1 MKTLTSAKAT
11 FIALA
16 ALALAGCSSYSEIA
30 RWNSAVKV
38 NDGETPM
45 ATFLTQNFSY
55 QLLWCIP
62 ICSGV
67 PWSKEQGGG
76 DCMDDYRVR
85 FFTDLATVDGNLK
98 SLNYAL
104 DRVGSRRIAHVITS
118 QDDSSA
124 WSLFLLNRHEVRT
137 SCLILPPNPSAAK
150 AQQ

>member
-1 MKTLTSAKAT
+1 MKMLTSAKAT

-62 ICSGV
+62 ICTGV

-76 DCMDDYRVR
+76 DCMDE
-85 FFTDLATVDGNLK
+85 TA
-98 SLNYAL
+98 S
-104 DRVGSRRIAHVITS
+104 DRVGSRM
-118 QDDSSA
+118 SSP
-124 WSLFLLNRHEVRT
+124 RRT
-137 SCLILPPNPSAAK
+137 TARRGASSS
-150 AQQ
+150 

>member
-1 MKTLTSAKAT
+1 MKTLTSAKAM
-11 FIALA
+11 FIVLA

-30 RWNSAVKV
+30 RWNTAVKV

-45 ATFLTQNFSY
+45 ATFLTKSFSY

-62 ICSGV
+62 ICTGV

-76 DCMDDYRVR
+76 DCMDEYRVR
-85 FFTDLATVDGNLK
+85 LFTNLATVDGNLE

-124 WSLFLLNRHEVRT
+124 WRLFLLHRHEVRT
-137 SCLILPPNPSAAK
+137 SGLILPPNPPAAK
-150 AQQ
+150 GKQ